1 MAGLYLSVQAASA
14 ITDRVLVGLSG
25 GKDSVVT
32 LDLCVRHFRH
42 VEAFFMYYVRGLEF
56 QEVMLRHYERR
67 FSITIH
73 RIPHFMLSEWL
84 RYGTFRLM
92 DFDTPIV
99 SVKETYDYL
108 REKTGIYWIACGERI
123 ADSIVRRAMIKNSGS
138 IDTPRGRF
146 YPVAE
151 WRKPDIMAYIKQ
163 RNLHL
168 GAESAKL
175 GFSFRS
181 LMPLDLMKIREHF
194 PDDFNRIK
202 AWFPFV
208 EASIKQYEYAQ
219 QGQQVPALR
228 D

>member
-1 MAGLYLSVQAASA
+1 MAGLYLSAQAASA
-14 ITDRVLVGLSG
+14 ITDRVLVGVSC

-32 LDLCVRHFRH
+32 LDLCVRHFKH
-42 VEAFFMYYVRGLEF
+42 VEAFFMYYVKGLEF
-56 QEVMLRHYERR
+56 QEAALRHYEKRYG
-67 FSITIH
+67 ITIH

-99 SVKETYDYL
+99 SVRETYDYL

-123 ADSIVRRAMIKNSGS
+123 SDSIVRRAMIKHSGS
-138 IDTPRGRF
+138 IDADRGRF

-151 WRKPDIMAYIKQ
+151 WKKADIVAYIRQ
-163 RNLHL
+163 RRLFL
-168 GAESAKL
+168 GPESAKL

-202 AWFPFV
+202 VWFPLV
-208 EASIKQYEYAQ
+208 EASIKQYEYAKNQ
-219 QGQQVPALR
+219 
-228 D
+228 